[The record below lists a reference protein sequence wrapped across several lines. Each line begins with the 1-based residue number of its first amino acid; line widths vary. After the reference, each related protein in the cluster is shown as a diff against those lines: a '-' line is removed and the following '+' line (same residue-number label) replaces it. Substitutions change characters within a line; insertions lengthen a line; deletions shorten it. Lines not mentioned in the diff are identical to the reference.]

1 MLMFSLL
8 LMHDSIQTTMS
19 SIHTQFESIDT
30 KMKLLHDEDV
40 SLCEN
45 MDLRDVKLDADF
57 TK

>member
-8 LMHDSIQTTMS
+8 LMHYSIQTTMS

-30 KMKLLHDEDV
+30 KMKLLHDEYV